1 MRSAQETMYS
11 SPKVLRCGKDKQE
24 MKKVIILALSIAVLG
39 TNAYTEEAAIKSRT
53 AEPVENR
60 WSKEKAWQWY
70 RKVSPL
76 RGCNYLPRTAVNMTE
91 MWQADTFDPKT
102 IDEELGWA
110 EKAGYNSVR
119 IYLQY
124 LVWKDDPGGLKK
136 RLDEFLAIADK
147 HGISSTLILFCD
159 CAFSGREPYL
169 GKQDEPVPGVHNSGW
184 VPSPGL
190 KRVTD
195 KSAWPDLEKYV
206 KDIVGS
212 FGNDERVLMWDLYNE
227 PGNSR
232 MGEKSLPL
240 AEAAFEWARATNPS
254 QPLTIGAWAGFQSR
268 MSKRLMELSDIVSF
282 HGYDRVGLI
291 KSKLKICQEYGRP
304 VICTEWLRRGVG
316 NTFYAVLPI
325 FAEHNT
331 GWYNW
336 GLVAGRTQTYMPWGS
351 KKGDPMPK
359 IWQHDMF
366 HPDGRPYDRK
376 EIELIRRFKFADTNG
391 CYLFSYFVGNGE
403 DGLHLAYSFDG
414 LNFKPLNNNKS
425 LLTPKVGGKLMRDP
439 CIIQGPE
446 GTFHMVWTTSWSQKA
461 IGYAHSRDL
470 VHWSEQKYIPV
481 MEHEPKARNCWA
493 PEVFYDDTSKQFL
506 IYWSTT
512 IPGRF
517 PETDKTGD
525 NGRNHRIH
533 YTTTRDFETF
543 TPTKLFYDPG
553 FNTIDATIVKDDG
566 RYIMFIKD
574 ETRHPPK
581 KNIRIAVSTQAEG
594 PYGPA
599 SEAITGKYWAEGPS
613 AIKIGDTWFVYFDKY
628 RKRQYGAVISKDLK
642 NWEDIS
648 DKVHFP
654 EGTRHGTVFQVPK
667 AILPKLPGLN

>member
-1 MRSAQETMYS
+1 
-11 SPKVLRCGKDKQE
+11 
-24 MKKVIILALSIAVLG
+24 MKKVIILALSLTVFG
-39 TNAYTEEAAIKSRT
+39 SSAYSEQTATKNPSR
-53 AEPVENR
+53 NL
-60 WSKEKAWQWY
+60 WSKENAWQWY
-70 RKVSPL
+70 WKVSPL

-124 LVWKDDPGGLKK
+124 LVWKDDPEGLKN
-136 RLDEFLAIADK
+136 RLDKFLTIADK

-159 CAFSGREPYL
+159 CAFSGKEPFL
-169 GKQDEPVPGVHNSGW
+169 GKQDEPIPGVHNSGW

-195 KSAWPDLEKYV
+195 KSVWPDLEKYV

-212 FGNDERVLMWDLYNE
+212 FGKDGRVLIWDLYNE

-232 MGEKSLPL
+232 MGAKSLPL
-240 AEAAFEWARATNPS
+240 AEAAFRWARATNPS

-282 HGYDRVGLI
+282 HGYDRLEGI

-316 NTFYAVLPI
+316 NTFDAVLPI

-366 HPDGRPYDRK
+366 HPDGRPYDAK
-376 EIELIRRFKFADTNG
+376 EIKLIRKFKFTGD
-391 CYLFSYFVGNGE
+391 CYLFSYFIGNGE

-414 LNFKPLNNNKS
+414 LNFKPLNNNRS
-425 LLTPKVGGKLMRDP
+425 FLTPKVGGKLMRDP
-439 CIIQGPE
+439 CIIQGPN
-446 GTFHMVWTTSWSQKA
+446 GAFHMVWTTSWSQKA

-470 VHWSEQKYIPV
+470 VRWSQQQYIPV
-481 MEHEPKARNCWA
+481 MEHEPRARNCWA
-493 PEVFYDDTSKQFL
+493 PEVFYDDAGKQFL
-506 IYWSTT
+506 IFWSTT

-517 PETDKTGD
+517 PKTETSGD
-525 NGRNHRIH
+525 NGLNHRIY
-533 YTTTRDFETF
+533 YTKTRDFKIF

-553 FNTIDATIVKDDG
+553 FNTIDATIVRDDD

-581 KNIRIAVSTQAEG
+581 KNIRMAVGTRAEG

-599 SEAITGKYWAEGPS
+599 SKPMTGDYWAEGPS
-613 AIKIGDTWFVYFDKY
+613 AIKIGDTWYVYFDKY
-628 RKRQYGAVISKDLK
+628 RKGRYGAVMSKDLK

-648 DKVHFP
+648 DQIHFP
-654 EGTRHGTVFQVPK
+654 KGTRHGTIFRVPK
-667 AILPKLPGLN
+667 SILKKLLQLD

>member
-1 MRSAQETMYS
+1 MKKLIIFSVVIVILGANAYS
-11 SPKVLRCGKDKQE
+11 KEIATKNTPKNLWGKD
-24 MKKVIILALSIAVLG
+24 
-39 TNAYTEEAAIKSRT
+39 EA
-53 AEPVENR
+53 
-60 WSKEKAWQWY
+60 WHWY
-70 RKVSPL
+70 WDISPI

-110 EKAGYNSVR
+110 AKAGYNSVR
-119 IYLQY
+119 IFLQY
-124 LVWKDDPGGLKK
+124 LVWKDNPDGIKK
-136 RLDEFLAIADK
+136 RLDKFLTIADK
-147 HGISSTLILFCD
+147 HGIRSMVILFCD
-159 CAFSGREPYL
+159 CSFSGKEPYL

-195 KSAWPDLEKYV
+195 KAVWPDLEKYV

-212 FGNDERVLMWDLYNE
+212 FGKEKRILIWDLYNE

-240 AEAAFEWARATNPS
+240 AEAAFAWARAVNPS
-254 QPLTIGAWAGFQSR
+254 QPLTIGAWANFNSN

-282 HGYDRVGLI
+282 HGYDGVEGVRN
-291 KSKLKICQEYGRP
+291 KLEICEGYGRP
-304 VICTEWLRRGVG
+304 VICTECLRRGVG
-316 NTFYAVLPI
+316 NTFAAILPV
-325 FAEHNT
+325 FAEHDV

-359 IWQHDMF
+359 VWQHDML
-366 HPDGRPYDRK
+366 HPDGRPYDTK
-376 EIELIRRFKFADTNG
+376 EIELIRKFRFTGDCF
-391 CYLFSYFVGNGE
+391 LFSYFIGNGE

-414 LNFKPLNNNKS
+414 LHFNALNNNKS
-425 LLTPKVGGKLMRDP
+425 FLTPKVGGKLMRDP
-439 CIIQGPE
+439 CIIQGPD
-446 GTFHMVWTTSWSQKA
+446 GIFHMVWTTSWNQKA

-481 MEHEPKARNCWA
+481 MEHEAKARNSWA
-493 PEVFYDDTSKQFL
+493 PEVFYDDTGKQFL
-506 IYWSTT
+506 IFWSTT

-517 PETDKTGD
+517 AETEKSGD
-525 NGRNHRIH
+525 NGLNHRIY
-533 YTTTRDFETF
+533 YTKTRDFETF
-543 TPTKLFYDPG
+543 APTKLFCDPG

-581 KNIRIAVSTQAEG
+581 KNIRVTFSTKAEG

-599 SEAITGKYWAEGPS
+599 SEPITGDYWAEGPS
-613 AIKIGDTWFVYFDKY
+613 AIKIRDRWIVYFDKY
-628 RKRQYGAVISKDLK
+628 RKGRYGAVMSGDLE

-648 DKVHFP
+648 EKIHFP
-654 EGTRHGTVFQVPK
+654 KGTRHGTIFRASKP
-667 AILPKLPGLN
+667 ILTKLLRLN

>member
-1 MRSAQETMYS
+1 
-11 SPKVLRCGKDKQE
+11 
-24 MKKVIILALSIAVLG
+24 MKKVIILALSVVVFG
-39 TNAYTEEAAIKSRT
+39 PNAYSQAAIKSRT
-53 AEPVENR
+53 AEPAKSR

-70 RKVSPL
+70 WEVSPL

-102 IDEELGWA
+102 IDQELGWA

-124 LVWKDDPGGLKK
+124 LVWKDDPDGLKK
-136 RLDEFLAIADK
+136 RLDEFLTIADK
-147 HGISSTLILFCD
+147 HGISSMLILFCD
-159 CAFSGREPYL
+159 CAFAGKEPYL

-195 KSAWPDLEKYV
+195 KSVWPDLEKYV

-232 MGEKSLPL
+232 MGAKSLPL
-240 AEAAFEWARATNPS
+240 AEAAFGWARATNPC
-254 QPLTIGAWAGFQSR
+254 QPLTTGAWANFQSR

-282 HGYDRVGLI
+282 HGYDGVEGI
-291 KSKLKICQEYGRP
+291 KGKLRICQEYGRP

-316 NTFYAVLPI
+316 NTFDAVLPI

-359 IWQHDMF
+359 VWRHDIF
-366 HPDGRPYDRK
+366 HANGRPYDTE
-376 EIELIRRFKFADTNG
+376 EIELIRRFKFTDTNY

-414 LNFKPLNNNKS
+414 LNWKPLNNSKS

-439 CIIQGPE
+439 CIIRGPE
-446 GTFHMVWTTSWSQKA
+446 GTFHMVWTTSWSRKA
-461 IGYAHSRDL
+461 IGYARSRDL

-481 MEHEPKARNCWA
+481 MEHEPRARNCWA
-493 PEVFYDDTSKQFL
+493 PEVFYDEAGKQFL
-506 IYWSTT
+506 IFWSTT

-517 PETDKTGD
+517 PQTDKTGD
-525 NGRNHRIH
+525 NGLNHRI
-533 YTTTRDFETF
+533 YFTTTRDFKTF
-543 TPTKLFYDPG
+543 SPTKLFYDPG

-581 KNIRIAVSTQAEG
+581 KNIRVAVGRRAEG

-599 SEAITGKYWAEGPS
+599 SKPIMGDYWAEGPS

-628 RKRQYGAVISKDLK
+628 RKGQYGAVKSRDLK

-648 DKVHFP
+648 DKIHFP
-654 EGTRHGTVFQVPK
+654 KGTRHGTIFRVSKP
-667 AILPKLPGLN
+667 ILTKLSRLN

>member
-1 MRSAQETMYS
+1 MR
-11 SPKVLRCGKDKQE
+11 
-24 MKKVIILALSIAVLG
+24 KVIILLLVGVAVLG
-39 TNAYTEEAAIKSRT
+39 TQAYSEQT
-53 AEPVENR
+53 ATKNSPRNL
-60 WSKEKAWQWY
+60 WSKEKAWRWY
-70 RKVSPL
+70 WKVSPL

-102 IDEELGWA
+102 INEELGWA

-119 IYLQY
+119 IFLPY
-124 LVWKDDPGGLKK
+124 LVWKDDPQGIKK
-136 RLDEFLAIADK
+136 RLNKFLTIADK
-147 HGISSTLILFCD
+147 HGIGSMVILFCD
-159 CAFSGREPYL
+159 CAFAGREPYL

-195 KSAWPDLEKYV
+195 KSVWPDLEKYV

-212 FGNDERVLMWDLYNE
+212 FGKDERILIWDLYNE

-240 AEAAFEWARATNPS
+240 AEAAFRWARAASPS
-254 QPLTIGAWAGFQSR
+254 QPLTIGAWTRFEGK

-282 HGYDRVGLI
+282 HGYDGAKGI
-291 KSKLKICQEYGRP
+291 KSKLRICEEYRRP
-304 VICTEWLRRGVG
+304 VICTECLRRGVG
-316 NTFYAVLPI
+316 NTFAAILPI
-325 FAEHNT
+325 FAEHNV

-351 KKGDPMPK
+351 KRGDPMPK

-366 HPDGRPYDRK
+366 HPDGRPYDAK
-376 EIELIRRFKFADTNG
+376 EIELIRKFEFTNINE

-403 DGLHLAYSFDG
+403 DGLHLAYSFNG
-414 LNFKPLNNNKS
+414 LNWKPLNNNRS
-425 LLTPKVGGKLMRDP
+425 FLTPKVGGKLMRDP
-439 CIIQGPE
+439 CIIRGPK
-446 GTFHMVWTTSWSQKA
+446 GAFHIVWTTSWSQKA
-461 IGYAHSRDL
+461 IGYAYSRDL
-470 VHWSEQKYIPV
+470 VHWSQQQYIPV
-481 MEHEPKARNCWA
+481 MGHEPKARNCWA
-493 PEVFYDDTSKQFL
+493 PEVFYDEAGKQFL
-506 IYWSTT
+506 IFWSTT

-517 PETDKTGD
+517 PETEKSGD
-525 NGRNHRIH
+525 NGLNHRIY
-533 YTTTRDFETF
+533 YTTTRDFKTF

-553 FNTIDATIVKDDG
+553 FNTIDATIVRDGG

-581 KNIRIAVSTQAEG
+581 KNIRMTVGTKAEG

-599 SEAITGKYWAEGPS
+599 SKPITGNYWAEGPS
-613 AIKIGDTWFVYFDKY
+613 AIKIGDKWFVYFDKY
-628 RKRQYGAVISKDLK
+628 RKGRYGAVMSSDLK

-648 DKVHFP
+648 DSIHFP
-654 EGTRHGTVFQVPK
+654 KGTRHGTIFRVSKP
-667 AILPKLPGLN
+667 ILTKLLQSD

>member
-1 MRSAQETMYS
+1 MR
-11 SPKVLRCGKDKQE
+11 
-24 MKKVIILALSIAVLG
+24 KVIILALSIAVLG
-39 TNAYTEEAAIKSRT
+39 TNAYAEEAAKSL
-53 AEPVENR
+53 

-70 RKVSPL
+70 WKVSPL

-124 LVWKDDPGGLKK
+124 LVWKDDPEGLKK
-136 RLDEFLAIADK
+136 RLDEFLTIADK
-147 HGISSTLILFCD
+147 HGINSTLILFCD
-159 CAFSGREPYL
+159 CAFSGKEPYL

-195 KSAWPDLEKYV
+195 KAVWPDLEKYV

-212 FGNDERVLMWDLYNE
+212 FGKDGRVLMWDLYNE

-240 AEAAFEWARATNPS
+240 AEAAFAWARATNPS

-282 HGYDRVGLI
+282 HGYDRVEGI

-316 NTFYAVLPI
+316 NTFAAVLPI
-325 FAEHNT
+325 FAEHKT

-351 KKGDPMPK
+351 KRGVPMPK
-359 IWQHDMF
+359 VWQHDMF
-366 HPDGRPYDRK
+366 HPDGTPYDAK
-376 EIELIRRFKFADTNG
+376 EIELIRRFKFTDTNV

-403 DGLHLAYSFDG
+403 DGLHLAYSCDG

-446 GTFHMVWTTSWSQKA
+446 GAFHMVGVNSGLPTVFWLSQNLRD
-461 IGYAHSRDL
+461 GYC
-470 VHWSEQKYIPV
+470 QP
-481 MEHEPKARNCWA
+481 
-493 PEVFYDDTSKQFL
+493 F
-506 IYWSTT
+506 
-512 IPGRF
+512 
-517 PETDKTGD
+517 
-525 NGRNHRIH
+525 
-533 YTTTRDFETF
+533 YTTKMVAV
-543 TPTKLFYDPG
+543 PLPCALVGAKIYSG
-553 FNTIDATIVKDDG
+553 DG
-566 RYIMFIKD
+566 I
-574 ETRHPPK
+574 
-581 KNIRIAVSTQAEG
+581 
-594 PYGPA
+594 
-599 SEAITGKYWAEGPS
+599 
-613 AIKIGDTWFVYFDKY
+613 
-628 RKRQYGAVISKDLK
+628 
-642 NWEDIS
+642 
-648 DKVHFP
+648 
-654 EGTRHGTVFQVPK
+654 
-667 AILPKLPGLN
+667 

>member
-1 MRSAQETMYS
+1 MGVASDKRI
-11 SPKVLRCGKDKQE
+11 KRILR
-24 MKKVIILALSIAVLG
+24 KVITLLLVGEAILG
-39 TNAYTEEAAIKSRT
+39 MNAYCGETTIKNS
-53 AEPVENR
+53 PHNL

-70 RKVSPL
+70 RNVSPV

-91 MWQADTFDPKT
+91 MWQADTFDTKT

-124 LVWKDDPGGLKK
+124 LVWNDDPEGLKK
-136 RLDEFLAIADK
+136 RVDEFLTIADK
-147 HGISSTLILFCD
+147 HGISSMLILFCD
-159 CAFSGREPYL
+159 CAFSGKEPYL
-169 GKQDEPVPGVHNSGW
+169 GKQDEPIPGVHNSGW

-195 KSAWPDLEKYV
+195 KSVWPDLEKYV

-212 FGNDERVLMWDLYNE
+212 FGKDKRVLIWDLYNE

-240 AEAAFEWARATNPS
+240 AEAAFGWAGATNPS
-254 QPLTIGAWAGFQSR
+254 QPLTTGAWADFQSR

-282 HGYDRVGLI
+282 HGYDRVEGI

-316 NTFYAVLPI
+316 NTFAAILPI

-366 HPDGRPYDRK
+366 HPDGRPYDAK
-376 EIELIRRFKFADTNG
+376 EIELIRRFKFTDSSPKGVLRTARGANG
-391 CYLFSYFVGNGE
+391 CYLFSYFIGNGE

-414 LNFKPLNNNKS
+414 LNWKALNDNKS
-425 LLTPKVGGKLMRDP
+425 LLTPRVGGKLMRDP

-446 GTFHMVWTTSWSQKA
+446 GAFHMVWTTSWSQKA
-461 IGYAHSRDL
+461 IGYAYSRDL

-481 MEHEPKARNCWA
+481 MEQEPKARNCWA
-493 PEVFYDDTSKQFL
+493 PEVFYDDRNKQFL

-517 PETDKTGD
+517 PETDKSGD
-525 NGRNHRIH
+525 NGLNHRIY

-553 FNTIDATIVKDDG
+553 FNTIDATIVKDEA
-566 RYIMFIKD
+566 RYILFIKD

-599 SEAITGKYWAEGPS
+599 SEPITGNYWAEGPS

-628 RKRQYGAVISKDLK
+628 RKGRYGAVISGDLK

-654 EGTRHGTVFQVPK
+654 EGTRHGTIFRVSK
-667 AILPKLPGLN
+667 AILTKLLQSD

>member
-1 MRSAQETMYS
+1 
-11 SPKVLRCGKDKQE
+11 

-39 TNAYTEEAAIKSRT
+39 TNAYTQEAAIKSGSRE
-53 AEPVENR
+53 AVKNR
-60 WSKEKAWQWY
+60 WSKDKAWQWY

-91 MWQADTFDPKT
+91 MWQADTFDPRT

-124 LVWKDDPGGLKK
+124 LVWNDDPERLKK
-136 RLDEFLAIADK
+136 RLDEFLTIADK
-147 HGISSTLILFCD
+147 HGISSMLILFCD
-159 CAFSGREPYL
+159 CAFSGKEPYL
-169 GKQDEPVPGVHNSGW
+169 GKQDEPIPGVHNSGW

-190 KRVTD
+190 KRVAD
-195 KSAWPDLEKYV
+195 KSVWPDLEKYV

-212 FGNDERVLMWDLYNE
+212 FGKDERVLMWDLYNE

-240 AEAAFEWARATNPS
+240 AEAAFRWARATNPS
-254 QPLTIGAWAGFQSR
+254 QPLTTGAWAGFQSR

-282 HGYDRVGLI
+282 HGYDRVGGI
-291 KSKLKICQEYGRP
+291 RGKLKICQEYGRP

-351 KKGDPMPK
+351 KRGDPMPK
-359 IWQHDMF
+359 IWQHDIF
-366 HPDGRPYDRK
+366 HPDGTPYDTK
-376 EIELIRRFKFADTNG
+376 EIELIRRFKFADSSATGTNG

-425 LLTPKVGGKLMRDP
+425 LLTPRVGGKLMRDP
-439 CIIQGPE
+439 CIIRGPE

-481 MEHEPKARNCWA
+481 MEYEPRARNCWA
-493 PEVFYDDTSKQFL
+493 PEVFYDDTGKQFL

-525 NGRNHRIH
+525 NGLNHRIY

-553 FNTIDATIVKDDG
+553 FNTIDATIARDAG

-581 KNIRIAVSTQAEG
+581 KNIRIAVSTKAEG

-599 SEAITGKYWAEGPS
+599 SEPITGSYWAEGPS
-613 AIKIGDTWFVYFDKY
+613 AIKIADTWFVYFDKY
-628 RKRQYGAVISKDLK
+628 RKRRYGAVISRDLK
-642 NWEDIS
+642 SWEDIS
-648 DKVHFP
+648 DRVHFP
-654 EGTRHGTVFQVPK
+654 EGTRHGTVFQTSR
-667 AILPKLPGLN
+667 AILTKLPRLN

>member
-1 MRSAQETMYS
+1 
-11 SPKVLRCGKDKQE
+11 
-24 MKKVIILALSIAVLG
+24 
-39 TNAYTEEAAIKSRT
+39 
-53 AEPVENR
+53 
-60 WSKEKAWQWY
+60 
-70 RKVSPL
+70 
-76 RGCNYLPRTAVNMTE
+76 
-91 MWQADTFDPKT
+91 
-102 IDEELGWA
+102 
-110 EKAGYNSVR
+110 
-119 IYLQY
+119 
-124 LVWKDDPGGLKK
+124 
-136 RLDEFLAIADK
+136 
-147 HGISSTLILFCD
+147 
-159 CAFSGREPYL
+159 
-169 GKQDEPVPGVHNSGW
+169 
-184 VPSPGL
+184 
-190 KRVTD
+190 
-195 KSAWPDLEKYV
+195 
-206 KDIVGS
+206 
-212 FGNDERVLMWDLYNE
+212 MWDLYNE

-240 AEAAFEWARATNPS
+240 AEAAFGWARATNPS

-282 HGYDRVGLI
+282 HGYDRVGGI

-316 NTFYAVLPI
+316 NTFDAVLPI

-351 KKGDPMPK
+351 KRGDPMPK

-376 EIELIRRFKFADTNG
+376 EIELIRRFKFADSSATGTNG

-481 MEHEPKARNCWA
+481 MEYEPKARNCWA

-517 PETDKTGD
+517 PETEKTGD
-525 NGRNHRIH
+525 NGLNHRIY

-553 FNTIDATIVKDDG
+553 FNTIDATIVKDNG

-581 KNIRIAVSTQAEG
+581 KNIRTTVSTRAEG

-599 SEAITGKYWAEGPS
+599 SEPITGSYWAEGPS
-613 AIKIGDTWFVYFDKY
+613 AIKIADTWFVYFDKY
-628 RKRQYGAVISKDLK
+628 RKGRYGAVISRDLK
-642 NWEDIS
+642 DWEDIS

-654 EGTRHGTVFQVPK
+654 KGTRHGTIFRVQK
-667 AILPKLPGLN
+667 AILTKLLRLN